1 MKVHSVVEPDVIYSL
16 IASGDV
22 YVNLSKVVL
31 AEPAHVRL
39 FANARAAAEYRDTS
53 RELEGV
59 GDCRGISGL
68 TAEASGEHSEAFRLL
83 AMASERDLAVA
94 NRRFAIVTDRR
105 RRERIPECHRPLT
118 W

>member
-1 MKVHSVVEPDVIYSL
+1 MIEAERNDSVGSLVKVHSVVEPDVIYSL

-59 GDCRGISGL
+59 A
-68 TAEASGEHSEAFRLL
+68 TAEVS
-83 AMASERDLAVA
+83 V
-94 NRRFAIVTDRR
+94 V
-105 RRERIPECHRPLT
+105 
-118 W
+118 